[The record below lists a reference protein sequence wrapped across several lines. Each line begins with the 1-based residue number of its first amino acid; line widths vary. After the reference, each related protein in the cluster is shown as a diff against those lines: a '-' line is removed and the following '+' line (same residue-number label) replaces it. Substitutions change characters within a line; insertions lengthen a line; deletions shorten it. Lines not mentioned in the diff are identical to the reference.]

1 MSKYPYKGFNTDD
14 EFVQEN
20 LKYRRKIWD
29 KSNDDLDFQ
38 ALLINMSKDD
48 ALFWINTFVYT
59 FDPRLD
65 IPHVPFITFPFQ
77 DDFVLKTINC
87 IETGKDLF
95 VDKSRDMGVSW
106 MILVVFIWGWL
117 FQGWELRVGS
127 RNRDYVDKG
136 GDMNSLFEKMR
147 YIMER
152 LPMWMIPHK
161 FENKRGTEN
170 NSAAKLINPV
180 LKNTIVGEATSPNF
194 ARGGRSKAILYDEF
208 AVWMCA
214 DEAWTAGADT
224 TNCRIVVST
233 PAGMGNK
240 FADLKTAKDL
250 DIERV
255 SLHWRLH
262 PFKTEEWYIE
272 ECARRS
278 PEEIAQELDIS
289 YEASASNKVY
299 EAFQKVPIGS
309 NPDFEYD
316 HSLPLFC
323 FWDFGEGGTDMTAMI
338 WAQYNPIT
346 NEIRIVDCYQKNF
359 KDINYFGTIAAGFL
373 DSQYI
378 YDTEALYGVERRKG
392 WKQAIHVGDPYNGNK
407 TTFVKNTTISKELA
421 KHGIVMNLD
430 RGCNNVMERVRIA
443 TTFIPF
449 IKTHER
455 CKDFT
460 ISMLNS
466 RWPKRERMGDST
478 SPLRKPVH
486 NQYSHYRTAFEY
498 GMEFL
503 SGYKSKTRRNRFY
516 SNTNK
521 RVKTKLY
528 RN

>member
-1 MSKYPYKGFNTDD
+1 MSKYPFKGFTNDD
-14 EFVQEN
+14 DFVQEN
-20 LKYRRKIWD
+20 LDYRRRLLD
-29 KSNDDLDFQ
+29 KSYDDINFQ
-38 ALLINMSKDD
+38 ALLMNMSSEDC
-48 ALFWINTFVYT
+48 LFWINTFVYT

-77 DDFVLKTINC
+77 DEFVLKAIDC
-87 IETGKDLF
+87 IENGKDLF

-106 MILVVFIWGWL
+106 MILAVFIWGWL
-117 FQGWELRVGS
+117 FHGWELRVGS

-152 LPMWMIPHK
+152 VPAWMVPHK

-208 AVWMCA
+208 AVWLCA
-214 DEAWTAGADT
+214 DEAWKAGADT

-240 FADLKTAKDL
+240 FADLRFADDL
-250 DIERV
+250 EIERE

-262 PFKTEEWYIE
+262 PHKTEEWYLE
-272 ECARRS
+272 ECSRRS

-299 EAFQKVPIGS
+299 EAFQKVPIAS
-309 NPDFEYD
+309 SPEYDYD

-323 FWDFGEGGTDMTAMI
+323 FWDFGEGGTDMTALI
-338 WAQYNPIT
+338 WAQYNAST
-346 NEIRIVDCYQKNF
+346 NEVRIIDCYQKNY
-359 KDINYFGTIAAGFL
+359 KDINYFATLVTGIL
-373 DSQYI
+373 DSQWI
-378 YDTEALYGVERRKG
+378 YDSEALYGVERRLS
-392 WKQAIHVGDPYNGNK
+392 WKPAIHIGDPYNGNK
-407 TTFVKNTTISKELA
+407 TTFVKDTTISKELL

-430 RGCNNVMERVRIA
+430 RGCNNVMERIRIA

-449 IKTHER
+449 LKVNER
-455 CKDFT
+455 CREFVQAL
-460 ISMLNS
+460 LNS
-466 RWPKRERMGDST
+466 RWPKRERISDNT

-503 SGYKSKTRRNRFY
+503 SGYKTKKQKNRFY
-516 SNTNK
+516 VNTN
-521 RVKTKLY
+521 RKTINSFR